1 DTFIIYVSSST
12 GDDIRGVPN
21 DPTHPYKTIAK
32 GLSMLGNSH
41 PDWLLLKKGD
51 TWTDEQFGSPFSHS
65 GRSASEPLLLSS
77 YGTGARPL
85 LKVSST
91 NNTNL
96 VGIGTFGGAGTGGD
110 YLAIVGIEFYAYTR
124 DPGSPSYNAADT
136 VISGAQFL
144 NPINWMLIEDCK
156 WS

>member
-1 DTFIIYVSSST
+1 
-12 GDDIRGVPN
+12 
-21 DPTHPYKTIAK
+21 
-32 GLSMLGNSH
+32 
-41 PDWLLLKKGD
+41 
-51 TWTDEQFGSPFSHS
+51 
-65 GRSASEPLLLSS
+65 
-77 YGTGARPL
+77 
-85 LKVSST
+85 T

-156 WS
+156 WSFFSGGLGYDLHLNASLGHNINIRRNVIVDNYSIAPAHGQGLYTDYVRDVLLEENLFDHNGWNASVTGAGANVFNHNIYIQ